1 MKTIFHALEEKILQ
15 QFIETKKELLE
26 IASGMT
32 AKERQE
38 GRVEIME
45 AAVLYDIPEDMESA
59 RDLYT
64 IDDEGS
70 AIIPIQGKL
79 TPQADIC
86 DGFFSDCT
94 TYRFIQQA
102 TLAADDDPLVR
113 EIKFHVSS
121 GGGYV
126 EGVDATGQV
135 IAGCKKKTT
144 AMVSGMAASAAYWI
158 ASQADS
164 IILSAPTDFV
174 GSIGVAVEI
183 IDTRKREEA
192 AGIKRIVLTSTDAP
206 DKRIDLATEEGQGK
220 MIDELDAI
228 HGVFVAR
235 VAGGRNVTK
244 EKINRDFGQGGIV
257 IASQAKKAGMVDAVI
272 NEISTNPISKQSVES
287 VNHDGDDKTPAAAG
301 KPKQEASIM
310 NLTELLAANPE
321 AKAEHENLIAAARS
335 EGETAGKEAGREE
348 RGEEMKAAFTAAQ
361 PILSSTEYP
370 DHIKE
375 RVSEKAMV
383 GDTEGLKDFVAIHD
397 MNLENKKG
405 EEAKGEQGDETPPS
419 GPVSDDEKAKA
430 EFQDKK
436 SRVAGLV

>member
-1 MKTIFHALEEKILQ
+1 MKTIFHALEEKTLQ

-45 AAVLYDIPEDMESA
+45 AAVLYDVPEDMESA
-59 RDLYT
+59 SDLYT
-64 IDDEGS
+64 VDGDGN

-94 TYRFIQQA
+94 TYGFIQQA
-102 TLAADDDPLVR
+102 TLAADEDPSVR
-113 EIKFHVSS
+113 EIKFHISS

-126 EGVDATGQV
+126 EGCDATGQV

-144 AMVSGMAASAAYWI
+144 AIVSGMAASAAYWI
-158 ASQADS
+158 ASQADK
-164 IILSAPTDFV
+164 IVLSAPTDFV
-174 GSIGVAVEI
+174 GSIGVAVEV

-228 HGVFVAR
+228 HEVFVSR
-235 VAGGRNVTK
+235 VAGGRNVTI
-244 EKINRDFGQGGIV
+244 EKINKDFGQGGIV
-257 IASQAKKAGMVDAVI
+257 IASQAKKAGMVDAII
-272 NEISTNPISKQSVES
+272 NEISGTKTQIEP
-287 VNHDGDDKTPAAAG
+287 VNSDGDNKTPAAAG
-301 KPKQEASIM
+301 KPKQEARSM

-321 AKAEHENLIAAARS
+321 AKVEHENLIASARS
-335 EGETAGKEAGREE
+335 EGETAGREEVQAVITAASPFIGNKDYPTLGEMAVEVLKGDESIVTLKASVATIDSVKEQQKEAL
-348 RGEEMKAAFTAAQ
+348 AT
-361 PILSSTEYP
+361 
-370 DHIKE
+370 
-375 RVSEKAMV
+375 
-383 GDTEGLKDFVAIHD
+383 
-397 MNLENKKG
+397 
-405 EEAKGEQGDETPPS
+405 DETTDTGETQPS
-419 GPVSDDEKAKA
+419 GPTSDADKA
-430 EFQDKK
+430 EQEFQARLDAKG
-436 SRVAGLV
+436 RA